1 MTDAINTH
9 NRPGNTA
16 VSNQTRAKSGS
27 AASDASNTAS
37 QAQAGKQS
45 SPSSIVELSTS
56 SLLEN
61 LGEQIDK
68 LPEVNEAR
76 VASIKQSLADG
87 NYSPD
92 AEVIARKFSEIEKL
106 LP

>member
-1 MTDAINTH
+1 MTDAINIH

-16 VSNQTRAKSGS
+16 AQTDAK
-27 AASDASNTAS
+27 T
-37 QAQAGKQS
+37 
-45 SPSSIVELSTS
+45 STS
-56 SLLEN
+56 TGNKASSAESATSSSQSTPSTVVDLSSSEILKN
-61 LGEQIDK
+61 IGEKIDK

-76 VASIKQSLADG
+76 VASIKHSLTQG
-87 NYSPD
+87 EYKPD